1 MRPWSRRAGS
11 PPGAFESE
19 GGMQV
24 AQDQLVIRRARPED
38 AAAIAEIYTQGILE
52 RIATFEAE
60 PRTPEMM
67 LAWLA
72 EHDERH
78 LVLVAEQAGRVL
90 GWASI
95 SSYRPRACYAGVGE
109 FSIYLHRDARGQG
122 IGKVLLSALIDEAR
136 RLGYW
141 KLLSRVFPFNTASRR
156 LCAALG
162 FREVGIY
169 EKHAKLDGRWLDVVI
184 VERLI
189 PENLT

>member
-1 MRPWSRRAGS
+1 
-11 PPGAFESE
+11 
-19 GGMQV
+19 MQV
-24 AQDQLVIRRARPED
+24 ARDQLVIRRARPED

-52 RIATFEAE
+52 RIATFESE

-78 LVLVAEQAGRVL
+78 PVLVAERAGRVL

-109 FSIYLHRDARGQG
+109 FSIYLYRDARGQG
-122 IGKVLLSALIDEAR
+122 IGKVLLDALIDEAR

>member
-1 MRPWSRRAGS
+1 
-11 PPGAFESE
+11 
-19 GGMQV
+19 MQV
-24 AQDQLVIRRARPED
+24 ARDQLVIRRARPED

-52 RIATFEAE
+52 RIATFESE

-78 LVLVAEQAGRVL
+78 PVLVAEQAGRVL

-122 IGKVLLSALIDEAR
+122 IGKVLLGALIDEAR
-136 RLGYW
+136 CLGYW

-162 FREVGIY
+162 FREVGVY

>member
-1 MRPWSRRAGS
+1 
-11 PPGAFESE
+11 
-19 GGMQV
+19 MQV
-24 AQDQLVIRRARPED
+24 ARDQLVIRRARPED

-52 RIATFEAE
+52 RIATFESE

-78 LVLVAEQAGRVL
+78 PVLVAERAGRVL

-122 IGKVLLSALIDEAR
+122 IGKVLLDALIDEAR

-169 EKHAKLDGRWLDVVI
+169 EKHARLDGRWLDVVI

>member
-1 MRPWSRRAGS
+1 
-11 PPGAFESE
+11 
-19 GGMQV
+19 MQV
-24 AQDQLVIRRARPED
+24 ARDQLVIRRARPAD

-52 RIATFEAE
+52 RIATFESE

-78 LVLVAEQAGRVL
+78 PVLVAEQAGRVL

-122 IGKVLLSALIDEAR
+122 IGKVLLGALIDEAR

>member
-1 MRPWSRRAGS
+1 
-11 PPGAFESE
+11 
-19 GGMQV
+19 MQV
-24 AQDQLVIRRARPED
+24 TANELAIRRARPED

-52 RIATFEAE
+52 RIATFESE
-60 PRTPEMM
+60 PRTPEVM

-72 EHDERH
+72 ERDERH
-78 LVLVAEQAGRVL
+78 PVLVAERDGRVL

-122 IGKVLLSALIDEAR
+122 IGKVLLGALIDEVR

-162 FREVGIY
+162 FREVGVY

>member
-1 MRPWSRRAGS
+1 
-11 PPGAFESE
+11 
-19 GGMQV
+19 MQV
-24 AQDQLVIRRARPED
+24 ARDQLVIRRARPED

-52 RIATFEAE
+52 RIATFESE

-78 LVLVAEQAGRVL
+78 PVLVAERAGRVL

-122 IGKVLLSALIDEAR
+122 IGKVLLDALIDEAR

-162 FREVGIY
+162 FREVGVY

>member
-1 MRPWSRRAGS
+1 
-11 PPGAFESE
+11 
-19 GGMQV
+19 MQV

-38 AAAIAEIYTQGILE
+38 VAAIAEIYTQGILE

-78 LVLVAEQAGRVL
+78 PVLVAEQAGRVL

>member
-1 MRPWSRRAGS
+1 
-11 PPGAFESE
+11 
-19 GGMQV
+19 MQV
-24 AQDQLVIRRARPED
+24 APDQLVVRRARRED

-52 RIATFEAE
+52 RIATFESE

-72 EHDERH
+72 ERDERH
-78 LVLVAEQAGRVL
+78 PVLVAEWDGRVL

-122 IGKVLLSALIDEAR
+122 IGKVLLGALIDEAR

-162 FREVGIY
+162 FREVGVY

>member
-1 MRPWSRRAGS
+1 
-11 PPGAFESE
+11 
-19 GGMQV
+19 MQV
-24 AQDQLVIRRARPED
+24 TANELAIRRARPED

-52 RIATFEAE
+52 RIATFESE

-78 LVLVAEQAGRVL
+78 PVLVAERDGRVL

-122 IGKVLLSALIDEAR
+122 IGKVLLGALIDEAR

-162 FREVGIY
+162 FREVGVY

>member
-1 MRPWSRRAGS
+1 
-11 PPGAFESE
+11 
-19 GGMQV
+19 MQV
-24 AQDQLVIRRARPED
+24 TANELAIRRARPED

-52 RIATFEAE
+52 RIATFESE

-72 EHDERH
+72 DHDERH
-78 LVLVAEQAGRVL
+78 PVLVAERDGRVL

-122 IGKVLLSALIDEAR
+122 IGKVLLGALIDEAR

-162 FREVGIY
+162 FREVGTY
-169 EKHAKLDGRWLDVVI
+169 EKHAKLDDRWLDVVI

>member
-1 MRPWSRRAGS
+1 
-11 PPGAFESE
+11 
-19 GGMQV
+19 MQV
-24 AQDQLVIRRARPED
+24 ARDQLVVRRARPED

-52 RIATFEAE
+52 RIATFESE

-78 LVLVAEQAGRVL
+78 PVLVVERDGRVL

-122 IGKVLLSALIDEAR
+122 IGKVLLGALIDEAR

-162 FREVGIY
+162 FREVGVY